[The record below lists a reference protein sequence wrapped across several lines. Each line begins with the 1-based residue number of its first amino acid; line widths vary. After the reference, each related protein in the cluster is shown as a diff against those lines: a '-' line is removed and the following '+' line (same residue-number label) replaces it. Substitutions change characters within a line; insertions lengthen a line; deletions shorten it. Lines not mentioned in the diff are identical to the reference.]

1 MFSLTG
7 FSHTTLLSLH
17 HSRSCALENALIVFL
32 DRDPVH
38 IPLQITQEDFRA
50 LSTELHTL
58 TVRAKRAD
66 MTRELAFFL
75 RRFWDQIVSPFVDC
89 LKMTHPSQSRIW
101 WCPTAEFSVLPLHI
115 AGPYRKGQRNLPN
128 LYISSYTPTPT
139 TLVRARRRNPSKST
153 TEQKR
158 LIAIGQAKAAGES
171 ELISVGAELDN
182 IGQRVAALPH
192 SRA

>member
-1 MFSLTG
+1 MQVSTKG
-7 FSHTTLLSLH
+7 CAVSTSNC
-17 HSRSCALENALIVFL
+17 RSKYDCDALIVFL
-32 DRDPVH
+32 DQDPVH

-58 TVRAKRAD
+58 TVRTKRAN

-101 WCPTAEFSVLPLHI
+101 WCPTAEFSVLPLHV

-128 LYISSYTPTPT
+128 LYISSYTPTLT
-139 TLVRARRRNPSKST
+139 ALVCARRRNPSNST

-171 ELISVGAELDN
+171 ELVSVGTELDN
-182 IGQRVAALPH
+182 IGQHVVASPH
-192 SRA
+192 SRI